1 LLGPQR
7 GLRKTE
13 VMGIKTYRPY
23 TETRRFQTGLTFEE
37 LTSSRPHKPLLEP
50 KTRIS
55 GRNNQGEL
63 SVWHRGG
70 GHKRMYRIIDF
81 KRDKFGVPA
90 RVASIEYDPNR
101 SAFISLLHYADGD
114 KRYILYP
121 LGLKVGDRV
130 VSGPGADI
138 VVGNALPLKSIPA
151 GTMIHNIE
159 LRPGKGGQLVRS
171 AGGAAQLLAKEGDYA
186 QVRLPSGE
194 VRKVYMDCIATI
206 GQLGN
211 VEHENISIG
220 KAGRR
225 RWMGIRPTVRG
236 VAMNPVDHPLGGGEG
251 KTSGGRNPTTPWGK
265 PTRGYKTRHN
275 KQTDRLIVKRRERK

>member
-1 LLGPQR
+1 
-7 GLRKTE
+7 
-13 VMGIKTYRPY
+13 MGIKTYRPY

-37 LTSSRPHKPLLEP
+37 LTTSQPHKPLLEP

-55 GRNNQGEL
+55 GRNNRGEL
-63 SVWHRGG
+63 SIWHRGG

-81 KRDKFGVPA
+81 KRDKFGIPA
-90 RVASIEYDPNR
+90 RVASVEYDPNR

-130 VSGPGADI
+130 VSGPDADI
-138 VVGNALPLKSIPA
+138 VVGNALPLKNIPA

-211 VEHENISIG
+211 VEHENVSIG
-220 KAGRR
+220 KAGRK

-236 VAMNPVDHPLGGGEG
+236 VAMNPVDHPHGGGEG

>member
-1 LLGPQR
+1 
-7 GLRKTE
+7 
-13 VMGIKTYRPY
+13 MAIKTYRPY
-23 TETRRFQTGLTFEE
+23 TETRRFQTALTFEE
-37 LTSSRPHKPLLEP
+37 ITASTPYKPLLEP

-55 GRNNQGEL
+55 GRNNHGEL
-63 SVWHRGG
+63 TIWRRGG
-70 GHKRMYRIIDF
+70 GHKRHYRVIDF
-81 KRDKFGVPA
+81 KRDKVGVPA
-90 RVASIEYDPNR
+90 HVATIEYDPNR
-101 SAFISLLHYADGD
+101 SAFIALLSYADGD

-121 LGLKVGDRV
+121 LGLKMGDRV
-130 VSGPGADI
+130 VSGPEADI
-138 VVGNALPLKSIPA
+138 MTGNALPLKNIPV

-194 VRKVYMDCIATI
+194 VRKVFIECMATI

-211 VEHENISIG
+211 LDHENISIG
-220 KAGRR
+220 KAGRK

-251 KTSGGRNPTTPWGK
+251 KTSSGRHPVTPWGQ
-265 PTRGYKTRHN
+265 PTRGYKTRNN
-275 KQTDRLIVKRRERK
+275 KATDRFIIKRREKK

>member
-1 LLGPQR
+1 
-7 GLRKTE
+7 
-13 VMGIKTYRPY
+13 MGIKTYRPY

-37 LTSSRPHKPLLEP
+37 LTTSQPHKPLLEP

-55 GRNNQGEL
+55 GRNNRGEL
-63 SVWHRGG
+63 SIWHRGG

-81 KRDKFGVPA
+81 KRDKFGIPA
-90 RVASIEYDPNR
+90 RVASVEYDPNR

-130 VSGPGADI
+130 VSGPDADI
-138 VVGNALPLKSIPA
+138 VVGNALPLKNIPA

-220 KAGRR
+220 KAGRK

-236 VAMNPVDHPLGGGEG
+236 VAMNPVDHPHGGGEG

-275 KQTDRLIVKRRERK
+275 KQTDRLIVKQRERK